1 MKKLAVCL
9 LLGLFAST
17 VSAQRPETGSLSLMP
32 KVGVALSKFSDHTI
46 YSSLG
51 SGMDRENKAKFGP
64 GFSVGLEGEY
74 IAHPNIGVSLGLMYA
89 HEGTDH
95 DLKGAEVG
103 LDYLNVPLMANIYV
117 TPQLAFRL
125 GAQVGFLMG
134 DNVGI
139 AYGDHGVTEASSFN
153 SVDFSIPIGV
163 QFEYQRLM
171 LGMRYN
177 WGLTRVFKDSD
188 YFKEKNQVIQI
199 DLGYRL
205 TL

>member
-103 LDYLNVPLMANIYV
+103 LDYLNVPLMANFYV

>member
-1 MKKLAVCL
+1 MKKILVAFLFLTAVL
-9 LLGLFAST
+9 T
-17 VSAQRPETGSLSLMP
+17 VSAQAPVAGSFSLIP

-46 YSSLG
+46 YSSVDVG
-51 SGMDRENKAKFGP
+51 KDSENKAKFGP
-64 GFSVGLEGEY
+64 GFSVGVEGEY
-74 IAHPNIGVSLGLMYA
+74 MAHPNIGVSLGLMYA

-103 LDYLNVPLMANIYV
+103 LDYLNVPLMANFYV
-117 TPQLAFRL
+117 TPQLAFRV
-125 GAQVGFLMG
+125 GAQAGFLMG